1 MKELEPIK
9 KIIRAGLDVAKG
21 YDASSIR
28 PVHLFMGI
36 IKHGNNGSCELL
48 LNLGLD
54 LDTIANLVE
63 ELLHINEIESS
74 FTSIVPFTTEAQ
86 MVLDNVN
93 SERLLLK
100 DKEVNYRVI
109 SGLRITNV
117 IEINYI
123 NFSKIL
129 DINFLSSTK
138 SLWYLSSLS
147 FIFFSKL
154 HFLRELIV
162 YSVE

>member
-9 KIIRAGLDVAKG
+9 KIIRTGLDVAKG

-36 IKHGNNGSCELL
+36 IKHANNSACDLL

-54 LDTIANLVE
+54 LDSIAEFVE

-74 FTSIVPFTTEAQ
+74 FNSIIPFTTEAQ

-100 DKEVNYRVI
+100 DKEVNTHHLALSI
-109 SGLRITNV
+109 LFQKNAAITR
-117 IEINYI
+117 
-123 NFSKIL
+123 
-129 DINFLSSTK
+129 FLSKFGVEYKTYKKATPKKRSRFQHTG
-138 SLWYLSSLS
+138 
-147 FIFFSKL
+147 FFHKNL
-154 HFLRELIV
+154 YF
-162 YSVE
+162 